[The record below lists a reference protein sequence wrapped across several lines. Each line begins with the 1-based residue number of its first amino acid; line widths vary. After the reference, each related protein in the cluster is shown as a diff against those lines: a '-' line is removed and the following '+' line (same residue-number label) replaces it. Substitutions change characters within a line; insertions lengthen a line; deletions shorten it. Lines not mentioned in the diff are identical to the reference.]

1 VDSLDGA
8 GRIVDQRLSWAL
20 GDIGG
25 GSRVHFEVP
34 VKPAAHYRVGVFS
47 YDRIDEARLMFP

>member
-25 GSRVHFEVP
+25 GSRVHVEVP
-34 VKPAAHYRVGVFS
+34 VKRARVGVFS